1 MKKYLPL
8 LLFIAGCSRDF
19 EAPVPS
25 TVWELY
31 DDPSARALN
40 GFTRTKMEG
49 VYQFT
54 AGQDAFGNETAAHW
68 SYTVSA
74 DTVFHLSFFCEKEV
88 AYFIMEGKRRDGAIL
103 LNGYWRRMTN
113 TQTGRA
119 RFTISP
125 ANGAGHLLIDA
136 PQPAGDS
143 IIIEGLYGFGEEIPA
158 LPLRMKYIR
167 PLFQAQG
174 LEILAHRGGGSTSD
188 LLPASENSIEMIRL
202 ASRFGATGV
211 EIDVRLTSD
220 GVPILFH
227 DITLNERVIQK
238 NGLLGPISN
247 YSYAQLDALVRLTNG
262 EKIPTLRQ
270 ALQTIL
276 YQTPLRFVW
285 LDTKFSGSMEFL
297 RDIQQE
303 FTQLAASSGRNL
315 EIQIGIPD
323 EDVLNQFRQL
333 PGFTGIPSICEL
345 DPEIATSINAKVWAP
360 RWTLGLQNEL
370 VTSMQAQGR
379 RVFVWTMDIPANI
392 RQYIYEGRFNGILS
406 NYPSA
411 VAFYYYA
418 KQ

>member
-8 LLFIAGCSRDF
+8 LLCIAGCSRDF

-158 LPLRMKYIR
+158 LPLRMK
-167 PLFQAQG
+167 
-174 LEILAHRGGGSTSD
+174 
-188 LLPASENSIEMIRL
+188 
-202 ASRFGATGV
+202 
-211 EIDVRLTSD
+211 
-220 GVPILFH
+220 
-227 DITLNERVIQK
+227 
-238 NGLLGPISN
+238 
-247 YSYAQLDALVRLTNG
+247 
-262 EKIPTLRQ
+262 
-270 ALQTIL
+270 
-276 YQTPLRFVW
+276 
-285 LDTKFSGSMEFL
+285 
-297 RDIQQE
+297 
-303 FTQLAASSGRNL
+303 
-315 EIQIGIPD
+315 
-323 EDVLNQFRQL
+323 
-333 PGFTGIPSICEL
+333 
-345 DPEIATSINAKVWAP
+345 
-360 RWTLGLQNEL
+360 
-370 VTSMQAQGR
+370 
-379 RVFVWTMDIPANI
+379 
-392 RQYIYEGRFNGILS
+392 
-406 NYPSA
+406 
-411 VAFYYYA
+411 
-418 KQ
+418 